1 MAKKKQKVPTTNKLV
16 AYIRCGKFDTP
27 LDAASIQSAR
37 ITAWAKE
44 YDYEVVDTLYEVE
57 IGEVLETSFKKAKEL
72 GGNVIVASANRVA
85 NCPLDYLALV
95 EGTKS
100 NLISAETIGNCVKFN
115 SEKDEPMASSM
126 GMVLT
131 MELGFREKYLSEC
144 SKWVV

>member
-1 MAKKKQKVPTTNKLV
+1 MAKKKQKVLHTNKLV
-16 AYIRCGKFDTP
+16 AYIRCDRFDTP

-37 ITAWAKE
+37 IDAWAEE
-44 YDYEVVDTLYEVE
+44 YGYEVVENLYEVN
-57 IGEVLETSFKKAKEL
+57 IGEALDSAFKKATEL
-72 GGNVIVASANRVA
+72 GGNVIVASANRAA
-85 NCPLDYLALV
+85 NCPLEYLALV

-115 SEKDEPMASSM
+115 AEKDEPMASSM

-144 SKWVV
+144 AKWVV